1 MHFDEEDIENL
12 DKVYRINLI
21 NSCSGYKSANLIGSV
36 SKEGVNN
43 LAIFS
48 SITHLGSNPPL
59 LGFFLRP
66 TEIVPRHTYLNIKE
80 NSYYTINSVQLE
92 FADKAHHTSAKYDR
106 EISEFDITKI
116 ESENIN
122 NFPAPYV
129 KSSSVKIGMKFVEE
143 IKINYNRSRLIVGKI
158 VELNVDDNL
167 IGDDGFINLSDAK
180 VATISGCDGYSF
192 PKSNSR
198 KGYQKPKK
206 SWKKHFYPKKY
217 VQSVNFRLNGE
228 KSGRE
233 TGRTWFIVA
242 KNAVKLEEVNL
253 IFPNQLFE
261 KSPLFDKNVKTFLIE
276 EYLFFKHFK
285 FHKKKIFFHRVSMK
299 KYYDFCLDYFDDLEY
314 IDSYN
319 ENSDIRVLLNML
331 LSKKTKKI
339 NYIDPCDNWLN
350 KRIKK
355 FSKALNIN
363 IIKSPQ
369 FLNSNE
375 ENLTFFNPDKKN
387 GYSYDWW

>member
-106 EISEFDITKI
+106 EISEFDIAKI

-143 IKINYNRSRLIVGKI
+143 IKINYNKSRLIVGKI

-167 IGDDGFINLSDAK
+167 VTNDGFINLSDAK

-233 TGRTWFIVA
+233 IGRTWFIVA
-242 KNAVKLEEVNL
+242 KNAIKLAKSSVHLYRIYYL
-253 IFPNQLFE
+253 I
-261 KSPLFDKNVKTFLIE
+261 
-276 EYLFFKHFK
+276 
-285 FHKKKIFFHRVSMK
+285 
-299 KYYDFCLDYFDDLEY
+299 
-314 IDSYN
+314 
-319 ENSDIRVLLNML
+319 LL
-331 LSKKTKKI
+331 
-339 NYIDPCDNWLN
+339 
-350 KRIKK
+350 
-355 FSKALNIN
+355 
-363 IIKSPQ
+363 
-369 FLNSNE
+369 
-375 ENLTFFNPDKKN
+375 
-387 GYSYDWW
+387 